1 MIDKLEMFLAL
12 ARERHFGKAAE
23 ACNVTQPTLSA
34 AIKQLEEHLGVMLVS
49 RGSRFQGLTAEGERV
64 LEWARRIVADARAM
78 KMEVDAAKRGLS
90 GHVRF
95 AVIPTALAVVQE
107 VTTSFHEKHPE
118 VTFSVLSRS
127 SVEILSLLENLRI
140 DIGITYLDN
149 EPIGRVATVPL
160 FIERYR
166 FVTGDAA
173 LFAGR
178 ETLTWR
184 EAALVP
190 LCLLTPDMQNRR
202 IIDHYLAQSGAAVK
216 PVLESDSM
224 MTLVSHVRAGQ
235 WSSILPAKIVEM
247 YATQGP
253 GLRSLPLVEPEGAHV
268 VGAIAAARDP
278 QTPVV
283 EALLRHARSLPGTTQ
298 GV

>member
-23 ACNVTQPTLSA
+23 TCNVTQPTLSA

-49 RGSRFQGLTAEGERV
+49 RGSRFQGLTPEGERV
-64 LEWARRIVADARAM
+64 LEWARRIVADSRAM
-78 KMEVDAAKRGLS
+78 KMEIDTARRGLT
-90 GHVRF
+90 GHVRL

-107 VTTSFHEKHPE
+107 LTTSFHEKHPD
-118 VTFSVLSRS
+118 VTFAVLSRS
-127 SVEILSLLENLRI
+127 SVEILSLLDNLQI

-149 EPIGRVATVPL
+149 EPVGKVATVPL

-178 ETLTWR
+178 ETIPWR

-202 IIDHYLAQSGAAVK
+202 IIDHYLAQSGVAVK

-224 MTLVSHVRAGQ
+224 MTLVSHVRAGK

-247 YATQGP
+247 YASQGG
-253 GLRSLPLVEPEGAHV
+253 GLHSMALTEPEAAHV
-268 VGAIAAARDP
+268 VGAIAAERDP
-278 QTPVV
+278 QTTVV

-298 GV
+298 DV